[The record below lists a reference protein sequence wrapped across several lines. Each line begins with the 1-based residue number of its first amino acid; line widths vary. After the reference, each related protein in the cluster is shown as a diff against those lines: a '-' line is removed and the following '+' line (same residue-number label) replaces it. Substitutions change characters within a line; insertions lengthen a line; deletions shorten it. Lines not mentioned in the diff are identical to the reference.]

1 MPTNLNRRKFLIRA
15 AVGTGAACLAC
26 GGLSIFALRAPSIEF
41 TEAFSLGESKMNQK
55 VLVAYASRAGSTM
68 EVAQVVAQELTN
80 RGYAVDV
87 RLAKQVSSLDGYA
100 AVVVGSAVRYGQ
112 WLSETVKF
120 VEQNQAAL
128 KRMPTAFF
136 AVHLMNMGDDETSR
150 KARLAYL
157 DPVRKLVMP
166 QAEAFFSGVG
176 DSSKVS
182 FFERLIAKAVKSP
195 EGDFRD
201 WPKIRSWAQNIL

>member
-1 MPTNLNRRKFLIRA
+1 
-15 AVGTGAACLAC
+15 
-26 GGLSIFALRAPSIEF
+26 
-41 TEAFSLGESKMNQK
+41 MNQK
-55 VLVAYASRAGSTM
+55 VLVAYASRAGSTI
-68 EVAQVVAQELTN
+68 EVAQAVAQELTN

-87 RLAKQVSSLDGYA
+87 HLAKQVSSLDGYA
-100 AVVVGSAVRYGQ
+100 AVVVGSAIRYGQ
-112 WLSETVKF
+112 WLPEAVKF

-128 KRMPTAFF
+128 KQIPTAFF
-136 AVHLMNMGDDETSR
+136 TVHLMNMGDDETSR

-157 DPVRKLVMP
+157 DPVRKLVTP

-201 WPKIRSWAQNIL
+201 WSKIRAWAQNIL